1 MKGSQSWS
9 SVWRDRSCPSGLQF
23 GINAWPRDY
32 LWLRSCCKNNNNHGI
47 GQHSRPIKNQSLA
60 FWSRHC
66 RGTSVNSHSAIGAL
80 RPVKETSLAVSSS
93 TGKKVRNSLS
103 LSLHDDI
110 AAWCY
115 NYAITLHILFILHS
129 VRVESIPSHLF
140 STMRRNEN
148 QKSDTN
154 MNLASSIGNWNH
166 ARSSQGGARGMQ
178 MHNRGVG
185 WYHAVQMLEGRWV
198 WTAIYSYAYNFIQ
211 NWNYSL

>member
-32 LWLRSCCKNNNNHGI
+32 LWLRSCCKNNNNHGT
-47 GQHSRPIKNQSLA
+47 GQHSRPIENQSLA

-115 NYAITLHILFILHS
+115 YYATYIIHLTFCSCWIDPFSLILYNATQ
-129 VRVESIPSHLF
+129 R
-140 STMRRNEN
+140 
-148 QKSDTN
+148 KSKERYEYEFGIFHRK
-154 MNLASSIGNWNH
+154 LKSRKIKP
-166 ARSSQGGARGMQ
+166 
-178 MHNRGVG
+178 
-185 WYHAVQMLEGRWV
+185 RWCS
-198 WTAIYSYAYNFIQ
+198 WDADAQ
-211 NWNYSL
+211 